1 MKLTN
6 AIFVLLLFGATC
18 VFAQSA
24 SVKNQKV
31 WRVSE
36 AYAVLVKEKAKLK
49 GDLYEAKQKFHPQAP
64 QYKSALLKYTLLD
77 EEIKKLSRTTARS
90 AAKYSA
96 AYGDLILAKVETEA
110 QLYELRQNFTPEH
123 IAVKKKQIELESL
136 AGDINQINKSFR

>member
-1 MKLTN
+1 MKLTS

-18 VFAQSA
+18 VFAQTA

-49 GDLYEAKQKFHPQAP
+49 GDLYEAKQNFHPQAP
-64 QYKSALLKYTLLD
+64 QFKSALLKYTLL
-77 EEIKKLSRTTARS
+77 EREIKKLSRTNARR

-110 QLYELRQNFTPEH
+110 QLYELRQQFTPEH
-123 IAVKKKQIELESL
+123 IAVKKKQIELASL
-136 AGDINQINKSFR
+136 DGDINQINKSFR